1 MGIIKAVA
9 SAIGGGLADQWLEV
23 YEAGDMGGS
32 TVFTAGVPVRQGGS
46 NTKGTENTI
55 SNGSIIH
62 VYPNQF
68 MLLTDG
74 GKVVDYTAEEGYYK
88 VDNSSMPSMF
98 NGQFGDTLKE
108 TFGRI
113 KYGGVPSSAQ
123 KVFFINTQEIKGQK
137 FGTKNPI
144 NYFDSFY
151 NAELFLRCHGNY
163 SVKVTDPLL
172 FY

>member
-1 MGIIKAVA
+1 MGIIKALT
-9 SAIGGGLADQWLEV
+9 SAVGGGLADQWLEV

-46 NTKGTENTI
+46 NTKGTDNTI

-123 KVFFINTQEIKGQK
+123 KVFFINTQEIKE
-137 FGTKNPI
+137 T
-144 NYFDSFY
+144 S
-151 NAELFLRCHGNY
+151 R
-163 SVKVTDPLL
+163 VLL
-172 FY
+172 QTS